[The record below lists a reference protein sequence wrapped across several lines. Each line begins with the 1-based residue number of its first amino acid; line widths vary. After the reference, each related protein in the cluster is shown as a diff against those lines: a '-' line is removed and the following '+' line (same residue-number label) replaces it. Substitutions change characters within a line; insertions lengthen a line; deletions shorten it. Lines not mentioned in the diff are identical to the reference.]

1 MRHIR
6 RTGLSLSARVLIL
19 TSVLVG
25 GTTLDRTASA
35 DPPSVSTL
43 PATTVPDSEA
53 GLQEIVVT
61 ANRREQNLQSV
72 PIAVTAIT
80 AQTAGEMGITDT
92 QSLAAAI
99 PGLNFNRQANSSIP
113 FLRGIGSPVG
123 ETGDEPSVAFYVDDV
138 YIPAGNASVLNFSSI
153 ESMEV
158 EKGPQGTLFGRNA
171 TGGVIQVYTRNPSS
185 TPSIEVTGGYANY
198 NTTSSSLYVTGPL
211 APTLAANVS
220 LYQSNQQ
227 DGWGTDFTTGSPTYR
242 GWDNG
247 GRAKLLWT
255 PTDRFSALLTYD
267 LDRTSTGEGIAYT
280 PAAGTVA
287 VPGIPGPSGYYN
299 TLGNI
304 NSQSTNE
311 QQGVSLK
318 LTSDFDWSKLVSISA
333 WRQTKGVEAF
343 AYDPVPPPIANVLI
357 TNPERTLTQELR
369 LLSPEGQKWSWIVGA
384 YYYHDT
390 AGFDPLQ
397 FTGAAFAPFPQI
409 NGYGLEYTKSW
420 AGFADTT
427 YPILPDTNIT
437 AGVRYTQDKRQLD
450 AGAVFGDGPA
460 FGLPAGYVPA
470 ANSPQSATWSKP
482 TYRLILDHNFTP
494 DVMAYVAY
502 NRGFK
507 SGLFNPVVNPGSPIG
522 PPVQPETLDAYTAGA
537 KTEFFDHKLRVNT
550 EFFYYKDKNIQV
562 DEVSGAATYI
572 TNAAT
577 ATIKGVDL
585 DITAQPI
592 ERVTITASIE
602 ALDGHY
608 GSFPNGQFFVY
619 QPNGSGNCAFTVT
632 PAPGPVPCGGL
643 ALPPGYNSKTGT
655 WNLSG
660 DQTMQSPP
668 FSSYLSAAYRI
679 PTAIGKFDLSAS
691 WTHTGNY
698 YADADNGRGQVAPS
712 SPNNDRQGILN
723 LINSSLAWTSMD
735 EHWSARFWGKNLTGK
750 EYWSFALEDA
760 FNTQYSPA
768 PPRTYG
774 VTVSTRW

>member
-1 MRHIR
+1 MAA
-6 RTGLSLSARVLIL
+6 GVA
-19 TSVLVG
+19 
-25 GTTLDRTASA
+25 LDRTASA
-35 DPPSVSTL
+35 DPDPPGTVTNSS
-43 PATTVPDSEA
+43 ATANTDT

-72 PIAVTAIT
+72 PIAVTAVT

-92 QSLAAAI
+92 QSLAGAI

-113 FLRGIGSPVG
+113 FLRGVGSPVG
-123 ETGDEPSVAFYVDDV
+123 ESGDEPSVAFYVDDV
-138 YIPAGNASVLNFSSI
+138 YMPAGSASVLNFSSI

-185 TPSIEVTGGYANY
+185 TPSFEVTAGYANY
-198 NTTSSSLYVTGPL
+198 DTTSSSLYVTGPL
-211 APTLAANVS
+211 SSTLSANVS

-227 DGWGTDFTTGSPTYR
+227 DGWGRDLTTGSPAYA

-255 PTDRFSALLTYD
+255 PSDHFSALLTYD
-267 LDRTSTGEGIAYT
+267 LDNTSTAEGVSYT
-280 PAAGTVA
+280 PAAGTLA
-287 VPGIPGPSGYYN
+287 VPGIPGPTGYYN
-299 TLGNI
+299 TLGNV
-304 NSQSTNE
+304 NGQSINE

-333 WRQTKGVEAF
+333 WRQTKAIETF
-343 AYDPVPPPIANVLI
+343 AYDPVPIALADVII

-384 YYYHDT
+384 FYFHDV
-390 AGFDPLQ
+390 AGFDPLH
-397 FTGAAFAPFPQI
+397 FSGLAFAPFPSI
-409 NGYGLEYTKSW
+409 DGYGLEHTESW

-437 AGVRYTQDKRQLD
+437 AGVRYTQDKRTLD
-450 AGAVFGDGPA
+450 AGADFGDATA
-460 FGLPAGYVPA
+460 FGLPAGFVPA

-482 TYRLILDHNFTP
+482 TYRLILDHSFTP
-494 DVMAYVAY
+494 DVMAYIGY

-522 PPVQPETLDAYTAGA
+522 PPVQPETLDAYTVGA
-537 KTEFFDHKLRVNT
+537 KTEFLEHKLRVNT
-550 EFFYYKDKNIQV
+550 EAFYYKDKNIQV
-562 DEVSGAATYI
+562 DEVNGAATYI
-572 TNAAT
+572 TNAAS
-577 ATIKGVDL
+577 ATIKGIDL
-585 DITAQPI
+585 DITAQPTEQI
-592 ERVTITASIE
+592 VITGSIE

-619 QPNGSGNCAFTVT
+619 QPTGAGNCAFTVS
-632 PAPGPVPCGGL
+632 PAPNPVPCGGL
-643 ALPPGYNSKTGT
+643 ALPPGYNAKTGI

-660 DQTMQSPP
+660 DKTMQTPP
-668 FSSYLSAAYRI
+668 FSSYLSADYRI
-679 PTAIGKFDLSAS
+679 PSAIGKFDVSAS
-691 WTHTGNY
+691 WTHTGDY

-712 SPNNDRQGILN
+712 SPNNDKQGILN
-723 LINSSLAWTSMD
+723 LLNSSVGWTSMD
-735 EHWSARFWGKNLTGK
+735 EHWSARLWGKNLTGK

-774 VTVSTRW
+774 LTVNTRW